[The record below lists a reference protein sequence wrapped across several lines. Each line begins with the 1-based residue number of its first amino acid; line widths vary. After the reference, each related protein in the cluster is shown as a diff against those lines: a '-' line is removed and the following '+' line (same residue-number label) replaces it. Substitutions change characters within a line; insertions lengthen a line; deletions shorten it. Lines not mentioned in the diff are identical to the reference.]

1 MDYGHHDP
9 IHSHRVN
16 SFQAVERAPQFPC
29 DDDDNPYTCPCLVPA
44 RRIKVHHTRSL
55 FLHLLNLCAILCTL
69 RALMTGRAVEIT
81 LCLMEELGEDLH
93 FRIPQ
98 PQKDNEVND

>member
-1 MDYGHHDP
+1 
-9 IHSHRVN
+9 
-16 SFQAVERAPQFPC
+16 
-29 DDDDNPYTCPCLVPA
+29 
-44 RRIKVHHTRSL
+44 
-55 FLHLLNLCAILCTL
+55 
-69 RALMTGRAVEIT
+69 MTGRAVEIT